1 MLANKF
7 TQISVPSE
15 FIQLVEGATEHTGT
29 SLLSFIKLS
38 VISMSTADQQERV
51 ASIANLRV
59 AEATWGS
66 DRIKKTL
73 RVTPDFKAQ
82 VVDALVG
89 EFENNASLLFRASAL
104 RMSKMNKQNMKSE
117 INKAL
122 DLSIRHRYRIR

>member
-1 MLANKF
+1 MLASKF
-7 TQISVPSE
+7 TQISVSSD
-15 FIQLVEGATEHTGT
+15 FIQLVEEATEQTGT

-59 AEATWGS
+59 AEATWGN

-82 VVDALVG
+82 IMDTLVG
-89 EFENNASLLFRASAL
+89 EFENNASLLL
-104 RMSKMNKQNMKSE
+104 EQVH
-117 INKAL
+117 L
-122 DLSIRHRYRIR
+122 G